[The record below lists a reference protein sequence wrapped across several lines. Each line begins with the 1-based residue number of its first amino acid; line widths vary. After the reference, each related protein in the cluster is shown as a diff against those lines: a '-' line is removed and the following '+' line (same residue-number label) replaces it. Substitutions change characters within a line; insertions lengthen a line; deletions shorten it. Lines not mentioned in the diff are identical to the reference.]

1 MARYWLEFRLLFAIQ
16 MLEER
21 VMWVLTLFFTTFF
34 PLFMVF
40 GLGSIG
46 SGQTRDGLLY
56 VITGSTVVSLVTV
69 GITMVS
75 QQVSFM
81 KEQGVFL
88 YYASLPIS
96 KGSLLLAV
104 MASRLIL
111 QLPGIVVALVG
122 GSMLY
127 HFRVAPNPLL
137 LLILPLTALALSGVG
152 AALGL
157 LLPSPQLVSLVSQV
171 AIILVLFGAPV
182 LIPIAH
188 LPLPLQAFG
197 LLLPPTY
204 AADALRRAIGGL
216 ADARLLLDLIVLSL
230 FAALSLAAV
239 TRGLRWRLR

>member
-1 MARYWLEFRLLFAIQ
+1 MTRYWLEFRLLFAIQ

-21 VMWVLTLFFTTFF
+21 VTWPLMLFITTLF
-34 PLFMVF
+34 PLLMVF

-46 SGQTRDGLLY
+46 SGQTRAGLLY
-56 VITGSTVVSLVTV
+56 IITGSTVVSLVTV

-75 QQVSFM
+75 QQLSFM

-88 YYASLPIS
+88 YYASLPIA

-104 MASRLIL
+104 MASRLLL
-111 QLPGIVVALVG
+111 QLPGIVAALVG
-122 GSMLY
+122 GSLLY
-127 HFRVAPNPLL
+127 GFRFVPTPLL
-137 LLILPLTALALSGVG
+137 LLILPLTALALSGLG

-157 LLPSPQLVSLVSQV
+157 LLPGPQLVGLVSQV

-182 LIPIAH
+182 LIPIEH
-188 LPLPLQAFG
+188 LPLPLQALG

-204 AADALRRAIGGL
+204 AADALRRAIAGL
-216 ADARLLLDLIVLSL
+216 VDARLGLDLAVLSL
-230 FAALSLAAV
+230 FAALSLGAV